1 MSIIPITT
9 AKQELRI
16 MKRRFLLAALG
27 AGALGG
33 CAAASVDDAPR
44 PGVSLPERWSVEAPP
59 APIDTTAYWTRLGD
73 PLVDRHVERALAN
86 NRDIA
91 QAAARVGQ
99 ARAGVRAARAGY
111 LPQANGSGSVRRD
124 VGDGADDRLQ
134 FSLGAEAQWE
144 IDLFGRIGNDVAA
157 SRADLAAAGYGLADF
172 QRLIVGQVAQAT
184 VSARA
189 LAVQLAIARETL
201 AIQDENLQIA
211 RWRLQAGLVSSL
223 DVEQAAAQ
231 RAQTAASIPAIERD
245 IAQAANSIST
255 LIGEAPGP
263 VRLAIE
269 ADTITRIPVPPEAV
283 GLETPAAILRL
294 RPDVRQAEAV
304 LLASTARIGIARAQ
318 LLPLVRLTGNI
329 GTGSTGIGNLFDV
342 ITGGLLA
349 SVSQL
354 IFDGGRARA
363 QVAGAEAAAQASLAA
378 WEQAILSALE
388 DVESGQAAM
397 RAAGERVRLF
407 GTAYEAANN
416 AALLARSQYQ
426 TGLID
431 FQTLLTAE
439 NQLLAARNALA
450 ASEAE
455 RANTFIGLNQALGG
469 GWSATNFDPDA
480 PVRTQG

>member
-1 MSIIPITT
+1 M
-9 AKQELRI
+9 
-16 MKRRFLLAALG
+16 MRRRVWLVALG
-27 AGALGG
+27 ASMLGG
-33 CAAASVDDAPR
+33 CAAGSMEEAPR
-44 PGVSLPERWSVEAPP
+44 PNLALPDQWSIDGNIQ
-59 APIDTTAYWTRLGD
+59 PIDTASYWTRLGD
-73 PLVDRHVERALAN
+73 PLVDRHVQRAIAA

-91 QAAARVGQ
+91 QAAARVAQ

-111 LPQANGSGSVRRD
+111 LPQVNASGGVRRD
-124 VGDGADDRLQ
+124 IGDGADDRLQ
-134 FSLGAEAQWE
+134 YSLSADAQWE

-157 SRADLAAAGYGLADF
+157 SRADLAAAGYGLADL

-201 AIQDENLQIA
+201 AIQDNNLQIA

-231 RAQTAASIPAIERD
+231 RAQTAAAIPALERD
-245 IAQAANSIST
+245 IVQAANSIST

-269 ADTITRIPVPPEAV
+269 ADAARIPVPPDTI
-283 GLETPAAILRL
+283 GLDTPATILRV
-294 RPDVRQAEAV
+294 RPDVRQAEAL
-304 LLASTARIGIARAQ
+304 LLANTARIGIARAQ
-318 LLPLVRLTGNI
+318 MLPLVRLTGEI
-329 GTGSTGIGNLFDV
+329 GTGSIGIGNLFDV

-349 SVSQL
+349 GVSQM

-363 QVAGAEAAAQASLAA
+363 GVAGAEAAAQVSLAA
-378 WEQAILSALE
+378 WEQSILVALA
-388 DVESGQAAM
+388 DVENGQAAL
-397 RAAGERVRLF
+397 RAAGERVRLI
-407 GTAYEAANN
+407 GTALDAANN

-426 TGLID
+426 AGLID

-439 NQLLAARNALA
+439 NQLLSARNALA

-455 RANTFIGLNQALGG
+455 RANAFIGLAQALGG
-469 GWSATNFDPDA
+469 GWDAAKFDPDA
-480 PVRTQG
+480 PVRTEG